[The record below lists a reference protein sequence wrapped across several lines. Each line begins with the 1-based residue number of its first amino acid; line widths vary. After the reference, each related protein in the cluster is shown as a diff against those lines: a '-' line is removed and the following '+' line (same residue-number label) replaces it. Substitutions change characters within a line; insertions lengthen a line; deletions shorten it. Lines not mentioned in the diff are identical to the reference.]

1 MKFSRKETSTLKWR
15 GVNLMAERRAID
27 NVIRGMMP
35 NMRKQQQGIH
45 SYIQQLSKRMGT
57 AGAMQQASKAVAPFA
72 EQAAQ
77 KAGNLSLSATQLDER
92 TRQFNE
98 QLEQRQSEFEQGQ
111 TNWQSAFDQR
121 NRDQEIAN
129 AMSTYQS
136 TGVMTEEM
144 MELLGFGGATRGS
157 QRDVRGQLDILG
169 VNNQGGSAPINSL
182 QGRAQRPTWQAGK
195 AGQRQQAWLQSQF
208 G

>member
-1 MKFSRKETSTLKWR
+1 
-15 GVNLMAERRAID
+15 MAERRAID

-35 NMRKQQQGIH
+35 NMRRQQQGIH

-72 EQAAQ
+72 ERAAE

-98 QLEQRQSEFEQGQ
+98 QLEQRQSEFKQGQ

-157 QRDVRGQLDILG
+157 QRDVRSQLDILG
-169 VNNQGGSAPINSL
+169 IDGGGGTRNTLRERAMQPGPGIGGNT
-182 QGRAQRPTWQAGK
+182 AQR
-195 AGQRQQAWLQSQF
+195 RQQAWLQSQF

>member
-1 MKFSRKETSTLKWR
+1 
-15 GVNLMAERRAID
+15 
-27 NVIRGMMP
+27 
-35 NMRKQQQGIH
+35 
-45 SYIQQLSKRMGT
+45 
-57 AGAMQQASKAVAPFA
+57 MQQASKAVAPFA
-72 EQAAQ
+72 ESAAQ

-111 TNWQSAFDQR
+111 TNWQSAFEQR

-129 AMSTYQS
+129 AMSTYQN

-144 MELLGFGGATRGS
+144 MQLLGFGDATRGT
-157 QRDVRGQLDILG
+157 QRGVRSQLDILG
-169 VNNQGGSAPINSL
+169 IGDQGGSAPINSL
-182 QGRAQRPTWQAGK
+182 QGRAQNPTWQAGR
-195 AGQRQQAWLQSQF
+195 AGRQQQAWLQSQF